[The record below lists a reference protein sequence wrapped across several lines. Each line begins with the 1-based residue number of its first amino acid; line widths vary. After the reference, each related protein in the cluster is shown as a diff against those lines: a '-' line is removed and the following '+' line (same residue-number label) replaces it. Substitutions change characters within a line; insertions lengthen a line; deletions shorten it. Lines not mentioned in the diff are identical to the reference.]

1 VTSSRSDYELESWKI
16 VGVKTCDLGKDL
28 FEFYKT
34 SEALKL
40 ELKDAAE
47 QAACELFSSLS
58 EGDFYE
64 GPDRNE
70 D

>member
-1 VTSSRSDYELESWKI
+1 

-58 EGDFYE
+58 EDDFYE